1 MPRERTPGPPGQR
14 RGRFS
19 ADRYALLGL
28 LIVNPL
34 VDPSQRPVIAHRGAS
49 AQAPE
54 NTMPAFEQA
63 ADLAADALE
72 LDVHLSADGVP
83 VVIHDPTL
91 DRTTDR
97 RGPVAA
103 CTLAELREAD
113 AGATF
118 SPDGGGSFPWR
129 GREVRMPTLIEVLER
144 LPELPLLIELKS
156 AAVQHAVRRLLK
168 QQDAAARCLVASA
181 DHAAV
186 AVFREPPFLA
196 CASRRDIVRLLL
208 RAHLAV
214 PTGPIGYRA
223 LSVPDRHRGF
233 PVPTTRF
240 IAAARRLGLPVH
252 VWTVND
258 PVVAQALWRRGAAGI
273 VTNDPAKLRQVRD
286 ASWR

>member
-1 MPRERTPGPPGQR
+1 M
-14 RGRFS
+14 
-19 ADRYALLGL
+19 
-28 LIVNPL
+28 NPL

-129 GREVRMPTLIEVLER
+129 GREVRIPTLIEVLER

-156 AAVQHAVRRLLK
+156 AAVQHAVRHLLE
-168 QQDAAARCLVASA
+168 QQDAAGRCLVASA

-214 PTGPIGYRA
+214 PTGPIRYRA

-258 PVVAQALWRRGAAGI
+258 PVAAQALWRKGAAGI